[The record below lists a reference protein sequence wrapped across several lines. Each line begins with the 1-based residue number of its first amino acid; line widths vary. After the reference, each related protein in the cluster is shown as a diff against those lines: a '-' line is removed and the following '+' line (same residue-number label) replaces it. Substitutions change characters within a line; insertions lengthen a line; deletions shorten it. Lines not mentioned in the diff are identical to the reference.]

1 MHGRDDRRIH
11 HHLSEERAN
20 IVIVGV
26 MAYILFIAK
35 TSDPGAVDT
44 IHQCLE
50 HLVKKQSTGEKCLN
64 SPLAQVLC
72 TDNLFKTAELHGGSW
87 VSPGDLSLDQYGK
100 ESPGD
105 EIEEKDRGAEENS
118 LSHRL
123 LQVSESLPYA
133 GVDVHIVLVRPTL
146 LEDPN
151 GAECYLPLFGALKK
165 LSCWHNA
172 EITIITDSVSQT
184 LQDLGDF
191 TGASF
196 TSQISSIPWDDDRVW
211 RGKVAVMNKVEGQG
225 HVFPGFQLR
234 CDGEDLE
241 AFLDRLRK
249 LTNKHHHEET
259 GVPVM
264 GRMLE
269 VLDQVDART
278 LPSFMLT
285 HHKLQLSVWHPHH
298 LSMALVQELLDQEQT
313 AVIARLAVYD
323 SASVVDCTQ
332 KLSAQAWRE
341 SVMANVDYVIEQEED
356 LLSPTHFLHVVLRR
370 EDSSADHLTAVVLRD
385 SSEVNAGLFR
395 MDSGLYSSGCG
406 GSPSGRPSTSLDTYL
421 SGLPHITGEVVDQL
435 NTSLVHMQ
443 TGMLQDWIAELE
455 QHGESTVMSVEML
468 YKFLGQIQQNFL
480 DQLFQDGVFQAAAS
494 RAEESNTI
502 PTLEPDVE
510 MDPLDWPERKAV
522 QHQDTQKREMR
533 RYQSSESACLSS
545 PPHPDD
551 GVSTIEV
558 KDFIKLFNPDGSA
571 YIDKLSPIRQ
581 QSRRKLTKLS
591 SQGETTLLWPDC
603 MDTLFHGIDY
613 YKDKIS
619 EKNEKHYSSL
629 REKFI
634 KNETCSS
641 FTTKRILTKKK
652 PHKSESGD
660 RKRRSGSLMS
670 PSRKSPRGPLTA
682 LRPMKEEIRPMSQPS
697 RQKMVLQHPG
707 LKSPRKRMTLT
718 SERLRRSPRKQ
729 PSASFQRLKS
739 DSHVLPLPPKRKRRS
754 DPDLLNQSDDGD
766 DVFSSQRLD
775 KPLRS
780 RPVSSASV
788 SDEEMAR
795 KQSRSERH
803 KKKLE
808 QIVKS
813 VLVHHGVDEDSA
825 IFKSCADKLFQV
837 TKFFVKTLPNSRNL
851 SQEMKNIAEGQVT
864 QVVDLEK
871 RRQEMKRPS
880 RK

>member
-1 MHGRDDRRIH
+1 MAY
-11 HHLSEERAN
+11 LVFLAN
-20 IVIVGV
+20 I
-26 MAYILFIAK
+26 
-35 TSDPGAVDT
+35 SDPESIDT
-44 IHQCLE
+44 INQCLE
-50 HLVKKQSTGEKCLN
+50 CFVEKQNKGGKCLN
-64 SPLAQVLC
+64 SPLVQVLC
-72 TDNLFKTAELHGGSW
+72 ADNLFKTVEEHSGGW
-87 VSPGDLSLDQYGK
+87 TTPWDLDLDQYKK
-100 ESPGD
+100 EVPVD
-105 EIEEKDRGAEENS
+105 EKQERDRCTEENS

-123 LQVSESLPYA
+123 LQVSDSLPYA
-133 GVDVHIVLVRPTL
+133 GVDVHVMLVRPTL
-146 LEDPN
+146 QEESN
-151 GAECYLPLFGALKK
+151 AAECYLPLFGALKK

-172 EITIITDSVSQT
+172 EITVITDSVPQS
-184 LQDLGDF
+184 LQALGDF

-196 TSQISSIPWDDDRVW
+196 TSQMSSISWEDDRVW
-211 RGKVAVMNKVEGQG
+211 RGKVTVMNKVEGQG
-225 HVFPGFQLR
+225 HVFPGFQLQ
-234 CDGEDLE
+234 CDRDNLE

-249 LTNKHHHEET
+249 VTSRHQTEQT

-269 VLDQVDART
+269 ILDQVDART
-278 LPSFMLT
+278 LPTFMLT
-285 HHKLQLSVWHPHH
+285 SYTLQLSVWKPHH
-298 LSMALVQELLDQEQT
+298 LSLELVHELIEQEEI
-313 AVIARLAVYD
+313 AVICRLAVYD

-356 LLSPTHFLHVVLRR
+356 LLTPAQFLHVVLRR
-370 EDSSADHLTAVVLRD
+370 DESSSADRLTAVVLRD
-385 SSEVNAGLFR
+385 SSEINSSLFR
-395 MDSGLYSSGCG
+395 MDSGLYSGICCG
-406 GSPSGRPSTSLDTYL
+406 SSSEGPSDSMETYL
-421 SGLPHITGEVVDQL
+421 SSLPHMTGDLVDQI

-443 TGMLQDWIAELE
+443 THMLQDWVAELE
-455 QHGESTVMSVEML
+455 QSGEATMMSVEML

-480 DQLFQDGVFQAAAS
+480 DKLLQDGVFQEAMS
-494 RAEESNTI
+494 QTEESDTV
-502 PTLEPDVE
+502 PTLEPDIA

-522 QHQDTQKREMR
+522 QHRDTQKREMR

-545 PPHPDD
+545 PPHADD

-571 YIDKLSPIRQ
+571 CIDKLSPIRQ

-603 MDTLFHGIDY
+603 MDTLYHGIDY
-613 YKDKIS
+613 YKDRIS

-641 FTTKRILTKKK
+641 FTTKHILTKKK
-652 PHKSESGD
+652 PPKSESGD
-660 RKRRSGSLMS
+660 RKRKSGSLMS
-670 PSRKSPRGPLTA
+670 PPRKSPRGPLTS
-682 LRPMKEEIRPMSQPS
+682 LQPLKDEIRASSQPS

-707 LKSPRKRMTLT
+707 LKSPRKRQTLP
-718 SERLRRSPRKQ
+718 SEKLRRSPRKQ

-754 DPDLLNQSDDGD
+754 DPDLLNRSDDRD
-766 DVFSSQRLD
+766 DVFSSQRCD
-775 KPLRS
+775 KPSQS
-780 RPVSSASV
+780 RLAPVPTASGA
-788 SDEEMAR
+788 DEERAK